1 MSNLFT
7 IITLTLLNILF
18 CVEGKHIILD
28 FYSRYPNQDEQK
40 YFYSDYTQNYLYS
53 KIILGS
59 NEQKI
64 ECKIDLNLYE
74 VYIVKEDIVNTKLY
88 DPFNASSSTTFNST
102 KKFFSQKGKFS
113 EAILSQDKLVI
124 NDGEKYINFNNF
136 YFAYVDDGY
145 NKFAGS
151 IGFNLLKTNIYPEE
165 SINFIDQLKNNSII
179 SGYSLT
185 IIFDSKYKGKFYIG
199 PDIEEINPDLIKDY
213 KKQAVK
219 ASGHGII
226 NDGKWE
232 LDINRVIVGEA
243 ELIYSKKIRFDFK
256 DDFIIATD
264 EYSEFISQNFF
275 NTLFGTDKCVKEELS
290 SFKYYL
296 GIKCL
301 KSVNI
306 KIFPDL
312 IFDLSTDYE
321 KFHLV
326 MNYEDLFE
334 EKGDYIYFK
343 VIVTSNE
350 ISTIT
355 INENWIFGKEFFRN
369 KIIAFNKERRDINIY
384 YKEKT
389 KKNNNNNNID
399 NNLNDEKENNVFKVL
414 WVLVMVLALM
424 AGVIAYLLVKCIKQG
439 KIIKKRSRLNILED
453 EYTDGNIN

>member
-1 MSNLFT
+1 M
-7 IITLTLLNILF
+7 
-18 CVEGKHIILD
+18 
-28 FYSRYPNQDEQK
+28 
-40 YFYSDYTQNYLYS
+40 
-53 KIILGS
+53 
-59 NEQKI
+59 
-64 ECKIDLNLYE
+64 
-74 VYIVKEDIVNTKLY
+74 
-88 DPFNASSSTTFNST
+88 
-102 KKFFSQKGKFS
+102 
-113 EAILSQDKLVI
+113 
-124 NDGEKYINFNNF
+124 
-136 YFAYVDDGY
+136 
-145 NKFAGS
+145 
-151 IGFNLLKTNIYPEE
+151 
-165 SINFIDQLKNNSII
+165 
-179 SGYSLT
+179 
-185 IIFDSKYKGKFYIG
+185 
-199 PDIEEINPDLIKDY
+199 
-213 KKQAVK
+213 
-219 ASGHGII
+219 
-226 NDGKWE
+226 
-232 LDINRVIVGEA
+232 
-243 ELIYSKKIRFDFK
+243 
-256 DDFIIATD
+256 
-264 EYSEFISQNFF
+264 
-275 NTLFGTDKCVKEELS
+275 
-290 SFKYYL
+290 
-296 GIKCL
+296 L